1 MRFAFIALDGIASAA
16 SSATSSPPC
25 LVWQQIVAFHSV
37 GPQVQPVMAVLML
50 ALAIMPKLS
59 AYLADW
65 WRAAPTWPLDEAQVT
80 EPAAGERG

>member
-16 SSATSSPPC
+16 SSAPLPC
-25 LVWQQIVAFHSV
+25 LLVWQQIVAFHSV

-59 AYLADW
+59 AYLAD
-65 WRAAPTWPLDEAQVT
+65 
-80 EPAAGERG
+80 